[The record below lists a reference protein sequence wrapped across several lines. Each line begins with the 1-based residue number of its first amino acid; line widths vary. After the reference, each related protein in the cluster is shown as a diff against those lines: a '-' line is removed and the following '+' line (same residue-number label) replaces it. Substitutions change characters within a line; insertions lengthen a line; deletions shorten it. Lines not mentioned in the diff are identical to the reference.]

1 MERVMMIVKVSDNI
15 LSPLGATTDANYR
28 SIAAGI
34 SALRLH
40 TNHWDSIEPFMASLL
55 NEKEINTLFAELPAN
70 KGKEDEYTYFEKITI
85 LSIARALT
93 GTQIDAASARVRF
106 IISTTKGNVS
116 LLDARQTR
124 FPIERALLG
133 VSAKVIA
140 DYFHSAHPPVVVSNA
155 CISGVSAQILG
166 MRLLESDLCDYVIVA
181 GADVLS
187 PFIVSGFQS
196 LKALS
201 SEACKPFDA
210 TRTGLNL
217 GEAAATV
224 IYTRKPADELSPDD
238 WCAVK
243 GACRNDANHISGPS
257 RTGEGC
263 YRALLAVLT
272 DTKTNEIA
280 FINAHGTATPYNDEM
295 EAIAIDRAGLLSV
308 PVNSLKGYY
317 GHTLGAAGI
326 AECLLSMQAVDHG
339 IIPGTRGFTSSG
351 VSRPLKLCAT
361 HQTTTKQSFVKLISG
376 FGGCNA
382 AMLFAK
388 GGAPC

>member
-1 MERVMMIVKVSDNI
+1 MERVMIVKVSDNI
-15 LSPLGATTDANYR
+15 LSPLGDTTEANYR
-28 SIAAGI
+28 SVAAGA
-34 SALRLH
+34 SALRPYV
-40 TNHWDSIEPFMASLL
+40 NHWASIEPFIASLFD
-55 NEKEINTLFAELPAN
+55 EEAINTRFAKLSMHET
-70 KGKEDEYTYFEKITI
+70 DYTYFEKITI
-85 LSIARALT
+85 LSIARALADAP
-93 GTQIDAASARVRF
+93 IDAASGRVRF
-106 IISTTKGNVS
+106 ILSTTKGNVS
-116 LLDARQTR
+116 LLDTRQTR
-124 FPIERALLG
+124 FPAERTLLG

-140 DYFHSAHPPVVVSNA
+140 DYFHQPHPPIVVSNA

-166 MRLLESDLCDYVIVA
+166 MRLLESGMCDFVVVS

-201 SEACKPFDA
+201 GEVCKPFDA
-210 TRTGLNL
+210 ARTGLNL

-224 IYTRKPADELSPDD
+224 IYTRKRADELLATD

-263 YRALLAVLT
+263 YRALRGVLT
-272 DTKTNEIA
+272 EANATELA
-280 FINAHGTATPYNDEM
+280 FINAHGTATHYNDEM
-295 EAIAIDRAGLLSV
+295 EAIAIERAELLPV

-339 IIPGTRGFTSSG
+339 TIPGTRGFDTFG

-361 HQTTTKQSFVKLISG
+361 HQTTTKQCFIKLISG

-388 GGAPC
+388 GGASCE